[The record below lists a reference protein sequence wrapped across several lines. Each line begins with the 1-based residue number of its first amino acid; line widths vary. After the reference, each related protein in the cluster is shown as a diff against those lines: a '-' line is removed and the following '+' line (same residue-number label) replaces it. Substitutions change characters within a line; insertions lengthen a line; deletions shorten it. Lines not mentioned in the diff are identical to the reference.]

1 MDTSYDERKLL
12 LQKPIK
18 GDKRVLNLDMTH
30 DMHDMRPWMVTH
42 ESGTICF
49 GLLIQSARDFKWK
62 ATITKKLFDVF
73 RKYFI
78 FFKLIQS
85 VFGIDFIKCF

>member
-1 MDTSYDERKLL
+1 MN
-12 LQKPIK
+12 Q
-18 GDKRVLNLDMTH
+18 GQFVLDY
-30 DMHDMRPWMVTH
+30 
-42 ESGTICF
+42 
-49 GLLIQSARDFKWK
+49 LIQSARDFKWK